1 MATEQPQS
9 DELLCVRE
17 GSAGFSVKVVR
28 RLGGR
33 ATWVG
38 RVADLGLG
46 VVSRYGRHHG
56 SVLAGG
62 LAFFT
67 ALAITP
73 LIVAFGAVAGLVIDP
88 TRLEQAMEDLS
99 VQFPSASVLEPFVNE
114 LIALAKTT
122 STTGFT
128 VAGAVGIAVAI
139 FGSTRIVTAT
149 RQILDV
155 AFEHPHSRR
164 VLALRALSVL
174 VILLGIIVM
183 LILVVLLTV
192 VPVVLNALH
201 VEGVVRT
208 LLSGP
213 LIWLLVLVLV
223 YALLRTIYHLGP
235 VQRSA
240 LTWWSPG
247 AAVVTAWLVLMT
259 LGLNVYVSYSS
270 TLDVAVALLG
280 GVAVLLL
287 WLYLSAMGIVLGAE
301 WEGIRCA
308 RNSTKPRRLRTGAS

>member
-17 GSAGFSVKVVR
+17 GGSGVSVKVVHK
-28 RLGGR
+28 LGGR
-33 ATWVG
+33 TTWIGRAT
-38 RVADLGLG
+38 DLGLG

-56 SVLAGG
+56 AVLAGG

-73 LIVAFGAVAGLVIDP
+73 LIVAFGALAGLVIDP
-88 TRLEQAMEDLS
+88 ARLEQAMQELIA
-99 VQFPSASVLEPFVNE
+99 QFPSASVLEPFADQ
-114 LIALAKTT
+114 LISLAKST
-122 STTGFT
+122 STTGLT

-139 FGSTRIVTAT
+139 FGSTRIVMAT

-155 AFEHPHSRR
+155 AFEHPHPRR
-164 VLALRALSVL
+164 GLAMRALSVL
-174 VILLGIIVM
+174 VILLGIIVV

-201 VEGVVRT
+201 VEGVARN

-213 LIWLLVLVLV
+213 LVWAFVVVLV
-223 YALLRTIYHLGP
+223 YALLRTIYHFGP

-280 GVAVLLL
+280 GAAVLLL

>member
-17 GSAGFSVKVVR
+17 GGSGVSVKVVHK
-28 RLGGR
+28 LGGR
-33 ATWVG
+33 TTWIGRAT
-38 RVADLGLG
+38 DLGLG

-56 SVLAGG
+56 AVLAGG

-73 LIVAFGAVAGLVIDP
+73 LIVAFGALAGLVIDP
-88 TRLEQAMEDLS
+88 ARLEQAMQELIA
-99 VQFPSASVLEPFVNE
+99 QFPSASVLEPFADQ
-114 LIALAKTT
+114 LISLAKST
-122 STTGFT
+122 STTGLT

-139 FGSTRIVTAT
+139 FGSTRIVMAT

-164 VLALRALSVL
+164 GLVMRALSVL
-174 VILLGIIVM
+174 VILLGIIVV

-201 VEGVVRT
+201 VEGVARN

-213 LIWLLVLVLV
+213 LVWAFVVVLV
-223 YALLRTIYHLGP
+223 YALLRTIYHFGP

-280 GVAVLLL
+280 GAAVLLL

>member
-1 MATEQPQS
+1 MATEQPQRE
-9 DELLCVRE
+9 ELLCVRE
-17 GSAGFSVKVVR
+17 GGSGFLVTVVR
-28 RLGGR
+28 KLGGR
-33 ATWVG
+33 ATWLG
-38 RVADLGLG
+38 RCADLGLG

-73 LIVAFGAVAGLVIDP
+73 LIVAFGALAGLLLDP
-88 TRLEQAMEDLS
+88 ARLELAMQELIA
-99 VQFPSASVLEPFVNE
+99 QFPSASVLEPFADQ
-114 LIALAKTT
+114 LISLAKST
-122 STTGFT
+122 STTGLT

-155 AFEHPHSRR
+155 AFEHPHARR
-164 VLALRALSVL
+164 GLVLRALSVL

-201 VEGVVRT
+201 VEGFVRDVF
-208 LLSGP
+208 SGP
-213 LIWLLVLVLV
+213 LIWILVLVLV
-223 YALLRTIYHLGP
+223 YALLRAIYHLGP

-259 LGLNVYVSYSS
+259 LGLNIYVSYSS

-287 WLYLSAMGIVLGAE
+287 WLYLSAMGVVLGAE